1 MAKLSNIVAQ
11 VARKPKS
18 QIVDPR
24 APVSTVALQPS
35 QEVEEA
41 RDQSRKPVDALTFVE
56 APWGLGMKLF
66 PVQRVILKAHYGLPL
81 DTKTKFSVTN
91 WRREVLHNFTEAEYL
106 AWIFDQGRSNVRTV
120 EEGHERKNMV
130 LSIGR
135 RSGKC
140 LVGPTLVLTDKG
152 IFRLVSL
159 DPNPEVQE
167 GDTHSP
173 LDVGVVQEGRRRS
186 RSAFFY
192 RGGKRE
198 TRRITT
204 KYGYGVEGTPNHRV
218 RVLSEEGEIV
228 WRQLGDLRLGDYVCI
243 SRGTELWA
251 ETVVHLPPPM
261 GHMALSEGLGYL
273 LGYLLGHV
281 PKLLLGLVT
290 FEVKNSEVESL
301 TKKLESVFG
310 PVRRTSQRF
319 SSILQVEDPKVT
331 LLFKALG
338 LVRTTNGPAPAI
350 PSEILRS
357 PRGVVAEFVRGL
369 FDVTGTILDWSISFR
384 GLPSCLVKDL
394 QVVLLNFGVVT
405 ERNLRGALVVVGD
418 DSRRIFCGL
427 AKTWIPCANRREP
440 TEDVPHCFERAKKY
454 WGLDIGSSTRRPR
467 GSGITRRMVTTFWLE
482 RLLRRSEVLPEDREV
497 FQGLLDAGYFYD
509 PVAKIETGE
518 AQVYD
523 LSVPEGESFTA
534 GGLTNHNTTVS
545 AAIAAYETYK
555 LILKENPQTYY
566 GITQSNFIRIIS
578 VATDKDQAGILFREV
593 GGHFAKCAFF
603 QAYMANS
610 TQSFARLQT
619 PHDIDKYGS
628 YSQDPRAKTSIEVTF
643 KACKAKGLRGAGII
657 VVILDEVAHFIQ
669 AGGSSAD
676 DVYNAVTPATAAFTQ
691 KGSDGLPLFGPQTPS
706 DGRVILI
713 SSPLGEQGLFYQKF
727 RAGFEPSGK
736 DRDLCIQAPT
746 WEVNPTISADVF
758 EESFLRD
765 VRVFNTEFG
774 AEFSSRRLG
783 WLPPEDVIACVR
795 PGQVPALIGMS
806 RIPYYAGLD
815 LALADDLT
823 ALALVHLDM
832 MAGRIQVDNVFTRQ
846 AEKGQ
851 RQDFDEVADWVSQTA
866 QRFRIVEGLFDQWA
880 GIPFE
885 QALHKR
891 GLVQFRSEWM
901 TDQFNSQICQNFY
914 TFVLD
919 HKLALFDRAPE
930 ELASGKPRE
939 DYILEL
945 LDLQVEYKSKYMFK
959 VSAPNIKGKHDDRS
973 DALIRAT
980 WLASQKIRKPKI
992 LGGMV
997 PLIDGVALPPGMAP
1011 VPGPLEILR
1020 SRQKLR
1026 QTGSHESRQVPRG
1039 RFRRAYR

>member
-1 MAKLSNIVAQ
+1 MVKLSNIVAQ

-18 QIVDPR
+18 QLGAESKVIQTQPTQ
-24 APVSTVALQPS
+24 APQA
-35 QEVEEA
+35 QEDTT
-41 RDQSRKPVDALTFVE
+41 RRPVDALTFVE

-66 PVQRVILKAHYGLPL
+66 PVQKVILKAHYGLPL

-91 WRREVLHNFTEAEYL
+91 WRREVLHSFTEAEYL
-106 AWIFDQGRSNVRTV
+106 AWLFDQGRSNVRTV

-140 LVGPTLVLTDKG
+140 LVGDTLTLTDQG
-152 IFRLVSL
+152 IFRLLDL
-159 DPNPEVQE
+159 DPKPPKDRSLER
-167 GDTHSP
+167 DSHSV
-173 LDVGVVQEGRRRS
+173 LEVGVVQEGRKRS

-192 RGGKRE
+192 RGGRRE

-204 KYGYGVEGTPNHRV
+204 SYGYGVEGTPNHRV
-218 RVLSEEGEIV
+218 RVMSQEGEIV
-228 WRQLGDLRLGDYVCI
+228 WKELGALHVGDFICI
-243 SRGTELWA
+243 SRGTDLW
-251 ETVVHLPPPM
+251 
-261 GHMALSEGLGYL
+261 SESRVRMPAPLGQMEVTEDL
-273 LGYLLGHV
+273 AYLLGHLLGQS
-281 PKLLLGLVT
+281 PKLLLGRVT
-290 FEVKNSEVESL
+290 FEVKNSQVDSL
-301 TKKLESVFG
+301 CHKITPVFG
-310 PVRRTSQRF
+310 PVLRTAQRF
-319 SSILQVEDPKVT
+319 SSILQIEETKVSQA
-331 LLFKALG
+331 FKALG
-338 LVRTTNGPAPAI
+338 LVRTTSGSAPAL

-357 PRGVVAEFVRGL
+357 PRSVIAEFIRGL
-369 FDVTGTILDWSISFR
+369 FDATGFILDWGISFR
-384 GLPSCLVKDL
+384 GLPEKIATDL

-405 ERNLRGALVVVGD
+405 ERGQRGHLVVVGD
-418 DSRRIFCGL
+418 ESRRIFCDL
-427 AKTWIPCANRREP
+427 VKTWIPCANRREP
-440 TEDVPHCFERAKKY
+440 TEDIPHCFERAKKY
-454 WGLDIGSSTRRPR
+454 WGLDIGSTTRRPR
-467 GSGITRRMVTTFWLE
+467 GSGIARKIVTTFWLE
-482 RLLRRSEVLPEDREV
+482 RLLRRKEVLPEDRQV
-497 FQGLLDAGYFYD
+497 FQGILDTGYFYD
-509 PVAKIETGE
+509 PVSKIEVGE
-518 AQVYD
+518 APVYD

-555 LILKENPQTYY
+555 LILKENPQSYY

-619 PHDIDKYGS
+619 PYDIEKYGS
-628 YSQDPRAKTSIEVTF
+628 YNQDPRAKTSIEVTF

-691 KGSDGLPLFGPQTPS
+691 KGADGLPLFGPQTPS

-713 SSPLGEQGLFYQKF
+713 SSPLGEQGLFYQQF
-727 RAGFEPSGK
+727 RTGFEPAGK
-736 DRDLCIQAPT
+736 DRYLCIQAPT
-746 WEVNPTISADVF
+746 WEVNPTVSADVF

-783 WLPPEDVIACVR
+783 WLPPEDVIACIR
-795 PGQVPALIGMS
+795 PGQAPALIGVS

-815 LALADDLT
+815 LALVDDMA
-823 ALALVHLDM
+823 ALALVHLDVI
-832 MAGRIQVDNVFTRQ
+832 AGKIQVDNVFTRQ
-846 AEKGQ
+846 ADKGQ
-851 RQDFDEVADWVSQTA
+851 RQDFDEVADWVGQTA

-891 GLVQFRSEWM
+891 GLVQFKSEWM

-914 TFVLD
+914 AFVLD
-919 HKLALFDRAPE
+919 HKISLFDRPPE
-930 ELASGKPRE
+930 DLAAGKPRE

-945 LDLQVEYKSKYMFK
+945 LDLQVEYKSKYLFK

-997 PLIDGVALPPGMAP
+997 PMVDGLALPPGMAP
-1011 VPGPLEILR
+1011 LPGPMEILR
-1020 SRQKLR
+1020 SRQRLR